1 MNHEGS
7 HQRAFARPLR
17 HHPRGTGPGNGQ
29 AQAPLPQICRH
40 QAAGSDRMRRL
51 ISEIQ
56 GGTYLQPDKTTL
68 AAFLDRWLEHQKSQV
83 SPRSHER
90 YAELCRKNIA
100 PLIGSVILNKLRP
113 AIISAAWTTAL
124 ATGHRRTGR
133 GLSAQ
138 TVSHMHTV
146 LKNALGQAVRWQ
158 LLARNPAD
166 AVDPPRIERK
176 QMKTY
181 DLGQTAQLLDA
192 IRSDRMLAPVM
203 LATLCGMRR
212 AEIVALRWGQVD
224 LAGSQLAFVQSA

>member
-1 MNHEGS
+1 M
-7 HQRAFARPLR
+7 ACLR
-17 HHPRGTGPGNGQ
+17 EQ
-29 AQAPLPQICRH
+29 
-40 QAAGSDRMRRL
+40 
-51 ISEIQ
+51 
-56 GGTYLQPDKTTL
+56 
-68 AAFLDRWLEHQKSQV
+68 
-83 SPRSHER
+83 
-90 YAELCRKNIA
+90 
-100 PLIGSVILNKLRP
+100 
-113 AIISAAWTTAL
+113 
-124 ATGHRRTGR
+124 
-133 GLSAQ
+133 
-138 TVSHMHTV
+138 SHMHTV